1 MCIYPK
7 LLFKFTCLVPRGH
20 PLIMARGTEQNH
32 GGPAWPNPMPEAPLH
47 AGPLRLF
54 IASCIL
60 LQMTRPLWRILLL
73 KKAKDDILDS
83 TAQNERRESSP
94 APSPSLEDLVKVPGV
109 LTNNEN
115 HVSGRSI
122 QYQGLSQGAI
132 KQMRQRKP

>member
-54 IASCIL
+54 IVSCIL

-94 APSPSLEDLVKVPGV
+94 ARSP
-109 LTNNEN
+109 
-115 HVSGRSI
+115 VSGGFGEGSRGSD
-122 QYQGLSQGAI
+122 
-132 KQMRQRKP
+132 